1 MCVSHLK
8 LGIKII
14 GNINRSIGLDFLIFH
29 VLQPGF
35 IKTTDPPTTDP
46 PTTYH
51 LPTEHYPP
59 TCVKIE
65 DQILNM
71 FCIL

>member
-1 MCVSHLK
+1 MSVSQSP
-8 LGIKII
+8 LGF
-14 GNINRSIGLDFLIFH
+14 DE
-29 VLQPGF
+29 
-35 IKTTDPPTTDP
+35 TTDP

-51 LPTEHYPP
+51 LPTDPTTSYPP
-59 TCVKIE
+59 IYVKAE